1 MLDVHLKLN
10 YKQIIKNKL
19 TNTLTKILT
28 KILTNTAVLTTVL
41 QENKLYFLYIRA
53 YPLKSPVFFFA
64 HIDEYSLHL
73 SHLSIHS
80 SAVGPVGLG
89 FYLECFALAFLLQQF
104 ADISIA
110 GLAPA
115 LVMAQ
120 AQLWNILYLLIIW
133 ELASVFLWHASCT
146 SKTRTQ
152 LYEIEL
158 IKSYSFNPSL
168 LPVRGHFSSPWAFS
182 LLNCRE
188 LLYQWQ

>member
-1 MLDVHLKLN
+1 M
-10 YKQIIKNKL
+10 
-19 TNTLTKILT
+19 
-28 KILTNTAVLTTVL
+28 
-41 QENKLYFLYIRA
+41 
-53 YPLKSPVFFFA
+53 KSLVFFFA
-64 HIDEYSLHL
+64 HIAEYSLHL
-73 SHLSIHS
+73 SHLSTHS

-104 ADISIA
+104 ADLA
-110 GLAPA
+110 APA

-120 AQLWNILYLLIIW
+120 AQPWNILYLLIIW

-146 SKTRTQ
+146 RKTRMQ

-182 LLNCRE
+182 LLNCKE